1 MGDLKVKYQKLLD
14 YLKGLESV
22 AVAFSG
28 GVDST
33 FLLAAAKEAL
43 GDNVIA
49 LTAKSCLFPESE
61 SGEAQQF
68 CKNIGVKQIVLD
80 LGDTE
85 LPSFQHNPPNRC
97 YICKKGLFQKFLEKA
112 KENQMVCVAEGSWT
126 ILEIT
131 VQECRQSPNLAL
143 KVLLERQNLP
153 KQKLG
158 NFPNR

>member
-1 MGDLKVKYQKLLD
+1 MNDLQGKYKVLLN
-14 YLKGLESV
+14 YLKELGSV
-22 AVAFSG
+22 AIAFSG

-80 LGDTE
+80 LGDTKRGGHRGYFGRNARE
-85 LPSFQHNPPNRC
+85 FQRFRFG
-97 YICKKGLFQKFLEKA
+97 K
-112 KENQMVCVAEGSWT
+112 
-126 ILEIT
+126 
-131 VQECRQSPNLAL
+131 
-143 KVLLERQNLP
+143 
-153 KQKLG
+153 
-158 NFPNR
+158 